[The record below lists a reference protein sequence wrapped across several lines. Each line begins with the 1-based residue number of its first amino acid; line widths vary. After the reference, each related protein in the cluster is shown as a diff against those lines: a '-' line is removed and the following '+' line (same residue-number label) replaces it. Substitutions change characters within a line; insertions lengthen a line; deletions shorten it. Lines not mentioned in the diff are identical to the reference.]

1 MTTDFSKMEI
11 TGDLNKNSVSE
22 LRVKE
27 ARL

>member
-11 TGDLNKNSVSE
+11 TGDLNENRVSE
-22 LRVKE
+22 LTVKE